1 MSATLLS
8 IAYILPSFPAFAMRM
23 RDLYWMYMLEHY
35 AAGPLFSTSL
45 SSQIPVLLTAANSL
59 TPNIGTP
66 PEKEVLLHFFF
77 PPFSLNLVC
86 KKDGIEAAC
95 IIVRTKFISNYSS
108 STSTLGKDKKQS
120 RGRKKC
126 SYQWWFISVRYW
138 VLAYLLLFRKLHLWK
153 LRILLHFSYY
163 ISMSS
168 TS

>member
-1 MSATLLS
+1 MSATLLN

-23 RDLYWMYMLEHY
+23 RDLYWMYMPEHY
-35 AAGPLFSTSL
+35 TAGPLFFPFL
-45 SSQIPVLLTAANSL
+45 SSQITVLLIIPLQTL
-59 TPNIGTP
+59 T
-66 PEKEVLLHFFF
+66 LLLRRKFYCNFFS
-77 PPFSLNLVC
+77 PFHLNLVC
-86 KKDGIEAAC
+86 KKDGSAAVC

-126 SYQWWFISVRYW
+126 SYQWWFISVWYW
-138 VLAYLLLFRKLHLWK
+138 VLAYLLLFCKLHLWK